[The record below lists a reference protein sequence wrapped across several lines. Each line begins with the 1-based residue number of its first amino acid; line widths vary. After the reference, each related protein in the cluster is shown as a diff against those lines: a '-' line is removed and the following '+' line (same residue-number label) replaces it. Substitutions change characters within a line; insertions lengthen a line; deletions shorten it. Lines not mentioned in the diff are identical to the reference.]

1 MATEGGTR
9 PSAASAARP
18 GSRAGASGG
27 LVGPRVAAAVV
38 LGLGALL
45 IVSALGISRGGG
57 YTVIGPAT
65 GPLVVAIGLLVLG
78 GIFVLRTTILPDTE
92 LAHSAAQEEDA
103 CHWPTVGVVGGA
115 LVMYALALDGVRIGD
130 LDVPGLGYVVAT
142 ALFLPVVARLL
153 GSRAWLRDAVAGL
166 AIALVIYF
174 GFTELLGVRLPA
186 GLLGLVL

>member
-1 MATEGGTR
+1 MATEGGTG
-9 PSAASAARP
+9 PNGASAAP
-18 GSRAGASGG
+18 AGSRADASGG

-45 IVSALGISRGGG
+45 IVSALGIARGGG

-65 GPLVVAIGLLVLG
+65 GPLVVAIGILVLG
-78 GIFVLRTTILPDTE
+78 GIFVLRTTIVPDTE
-92 LAHSAAQEEDA
+92 LARSAAEEESA
-103 CHWPTVGVVGGA
+103 CHWPTVGVVGAA
-115 LVMYALALDGVRIGD
+115 LVLYALALDGVRLGD
-130 LDVPGLGYVVAT
+130 RDVPGLGYVVAT
-142 ALFLPVVARLL
+142 ALFLPIVARLL

-166 AIALVIYF
+166 AISLVVYF